1 MMIFWCCYTA
11 FLFIRKKKRTFLYF
25 SILFFIYSLLTFY
38 YFPVGNGY
46 NLILFVILSI
56 IALVA
61 SWKEVELADK
71 EGKSAAQFLNLDKWD
86 IFLGVILYMVWTT
99 IKIRSGK

>member
-1 MMIFWCCYTA
+1 
-11 FLFIRKKKRTFLYF
+11 
-25 SILFFIYSLLTFY
+25 
-38 YFPVGNGY
+38 
-46 NLILFVILSI
+46 VILSI